1 MCTPSAEY
9 PRSDAPKSIRF
20 TGGLPK
26 GTKEG
31 MSENLTWWNEVVDNP
46 TKKDIVFVCQG
57 TVSPNYADTV
67 IPTMESLEDRP
78 NTILIVALGC
88 EEQRSTRASPC
99 LITYQL

>member
-1 MCTPSAEY
+1 
-9 PRSDAPKSIRF
+9 
-20 TGGLPK
+20 
-26 GTKEG
+26 